1 LLDLNVFVALAWPA
15 HEHHAAARQWF
26 LNRSRSKWA
35 SCPITQLGFLRLLSN
50 PAFSPDALP
59 VRQALE
65 LLIKNVNQ
73 PLHEFWPDTISASRA
88 LKAFGEATTGHQQ
101 VTDAYLL
108 SLAVSHRGRLATFD
122 RGLAEFARQAKLG
135 AHVELVS
142 PAPTRGTRA

>member
-1 LLDLNVFVALAWPA
+1 
-15 HEHHAAARQWF
+15 
-26 LNRSRSKWA
+26 
-35 SCPITQLGFLRLLSN
+35 
-50 PAFSPDALP
+50 

-65 LLIKNVNQ
+65 LLIKNVNL